1 MTPMI
6 DVVFL
11 LLIFFVCASVG
22 KISEALL
29 PTDLAAG
36 SVESEVPIERL
47 EQPFGD
53 VWLFLSRENGQT
65 ATQVNQGG
73 EVYEDVSRLEMTLVT
88 LAELS
93 SELPVILDIEPD
105 VPLGDMIQVYDACRA
120 AGFESVHFATGDK

>member
-1 MTPMI
+1 MI

-36 SVESEVPIERL
+36 SVESEEPIEQPER
-47 EQPFGD
+47 PFGD
-53 VWLFLSRENGQT
+53 VWLFLRSKNGRT
-65 ATQVNQGG
+65 ATQVNKGG
-73 EVYEDVSRLEMTLVT
+73 EVYDDAGRLETTLIT

-93 SELPVILDIEPD
+93 SELPVILDIEPN
-105 VPLGDMIQVYDACRA
+105 VPLGDMIQVYDACRV
-120 AGFESVHFATGDK
+120 AGFETVHFATGSK